1 MQTLYADQK
10 VNGMTSC
17 ACSKKPIRI
26 DGYTSLDFEEIF
38 PIGLSD
44 TLEDHFG
51 YASGGSYGIHA
62 TPHIIYSFL
71 QAFEADIALTLMNY
85 GFGTVREAIQF
96 LDWSG
101 HGWIENYENEKTAHF
116 ACKNGIDVNDY
127 LDVLFTH
134 KQAPQRD
141 NLITDSLVFLRDC
154 TTSKARTSLAC
165 LISSGGVLLSH
176 VEAVGY
182 DLIKECVD
190 SEYLHKA
197 LKELRYSGDKWS
209 EVKHTPADLRELLA
223 KCRDRQDMLRR
234 LKIMD
239 TFDIRTAS
247 TVKHLGFLSGFHWN
261 RASLS
266 AECFIYGDNLFGE
279 LYAKS
284 NGEPVGHFL
293 STELIKGLFEGQ
305 VDIEFAAPLIL
316 KGEKTERIVA
326 MSAGVHTSMT
336 EGWL

>member
-1 MQTLYADQK
+1 
-10 VNGMTSC
+10 
-17 ACSKKPIRI
+17 
-26 DGYTSLDFEEIF
+26 
-38 PIGLSD
+38 
-44 TLEDHFG
+44 
-51 YASGGSYGIHA
+51 
-62 TPHIIYSFL
+62 
-71 QAFEADIALTLMNY
+71 
-85 GFGTVREAIQF
+85 
-96 LDWSG
+96 
-101 HGWIENYENEKTAHF
+101 
-116 ACKNGIDVNDY
+116 
-127 LDVLFTH
+127 
-134 KQAPQRD
+134 
-141 NLITDSLVFLRDC
+141 
-154 TTSKARTSLAC
+154 
-165 LISSGGVLLSH
+165 
-176 VEAVGY
+176 
-182 DLIKECVD
+182 
-190 SEYLHKA
+190 
-197 LKELRYSGDKWS
+197 
-209 EVKHTPADLRELLA
+209 VKHTPADLRELLA

>member
-1 MQTLYADQK
+1 MQTLKADYK
-10 VNGMTSC
+10 VNAMTSC
-17 ACSKKPIRI
+17 ACSQQPIRI

-44 TLEDHFG
+44 ALEHHFG
-51 YASGGSYGIHA
+51 YAYSGSYGIHA
-62 TPHIIYSFL
+62 TPHSVYSFL

-85 GFGTVREAIQF
+85 GFGTVKEAMQF

-101 HGWIENYENEKTAHF
+101 HGWIGNYENQHSAHF

-127 LDVLFTH
+127 LDVLFTYRLTH
-134 KQAPQRD
+134 QRD
-141 NLITDSLVFLRDC
+141 DLLIDSLMFLRDC
-154 TTSKARTSLAC
+154 KTAKTRTSLAC
-165 LISSGGVLLSH
+165 LISSGEVLRSH

-182 DLIKECVD
+182 DLIKDCVD

-209 EVKHTPADLRELLA
+209 EVKHTPADVRELLA

-266 AECFIYGDNLFGE
+266 SECFIYGDNLFG
-279 LYAKS
+279 AVRDKRD
-284 NGEPVGHFL
+284 GEPAGQLL
-293 STELIKGLFEGQ
+293 STELIKGLFEGK

-316 KGEKTERIVA
+316 KGEKTDRIVA
-326 MSAGVHTSMT
+326 MFAGVHTSMT